1 MSGAGLFSTTSLI
14 RRAFAALC
22 LGVAASAAAQTFDA
36 AQWKEQKDEESGAI
50 YLSCTAAA
58 CGGPTSSISY
68 AVRQDLEKLDLETFI
83 KQQEEI
89 ETNILNPRFRVKA
102 VQPLDLGAE
111 KLEDHQVMWRMRSQT
126 NFQEVTAY
134 IVSAFVKKDKNGLSI
149 LSAGISREAA
159 MANFRAFLPQALKLA
174 REKK

>member
-1 MSGAGLFSTTSLI
+1 MAGYLLRMPGF
-14 RRAFAALC
+14 RRAALA
-22 LGVAASAAAQTFDA
+22 LSIALAMPVAAQTFDA
-36 AQWKEQKDEESGAI
+36 KHWKEQKDEDSGAI
-50 YLSCTAAA
+50 YLSCTVAA

-68 AVRQDLEKLDLETFI
+68 ALRQDLEKLDLEMFI
-83 KQQEEI
+83 KQQEEL

-102 VQPLDLGAE
+102 VLPLDLGSE

-126 NFQEVTAY
+126 NYQDVTAY
-134 IVSAFVKKDKNGLSI
+134 IISAFIKKDKTGLSI

-174 REKK
+174 RDKK